1 MNMIAEETPVEIV
14 KPEYILGA
22 KDRCDQCQAEALVLV
37 KGVGGELLFC
47 GHHYKKNET
56 ALVKFAYEVIDERD
70 KLIENKATEP
80 PHA

>member
-1 MNMIAEETPVEIV
+1 MNMITEETPVEV
-14 KPEYILGA
+14 AKLEYILGA

-47 GHHYKKNET
+47 GHHYNNNEK

-70 KLIENKATEP
+70 KLKENKATEP

>member
-1 MNMIAEETPVEIV
+1 MNMIAEDTPIEVAN
-14 KPEYILGA
+14 PEYILGA

-47 GHHYKKNET
+47 NHHYNKNAKALET
-56 ALVKFAYEVIDERD
+56 FAYEIINESS
-70 KLIENKATEP
+70 KLIQNKATEP